1 MKIALLSCFY
11 PYRGGISQFNACLFE
26 ELGKSHDVRAF
37 NFTRQYPDFLFPGR
51 TQKVTDDDEAV
62 PVRSTSVLDTANP
75 FTYSRTVK
83 AIREW
88 KPDLLIVRYWMSWFA
103 PSLGYVCRRM
113 RRSCTVIGILDNV
126 IPHEPHFFDAPLTKY
141 FLSGCDGYVTLC
153 GEVSKDLL
161 KLKKDAKFEVIQH
174 PLYSHFGLK
183 MPREEAENRLG
194 LEHGKKNLLFFG
206 LIREYKGLDI
216 LLEAFAGLD
225 EGWQLIIAGE
235 PYGSFDRYQRII
247 DGIPGGERRI
257 VKALHYVRDSEVSL
271 YFSAADL
278 TVLPYRSAT
287 QSGISSVS
295 YHFEVPMVVTAVGGL
310 KETIGDRGTGLVATD
325 AAPDAVRA
333 EILRYFAEPSL
344 RESCIA
350 EIRKE
355 KERLSWRGFADRL
368 IEFAHS
374 LEPARAPENP
384 QGPGNPEK
392 PQAADS
398 QDK

>member
-1 MKIALLSCFY
+1 MRIALLSCFY

-26 ELGKSHDVRAF
+26 ELGKTNDVKAF
-37 NFTRQYPDFLFPGR
+37 NFTRQYPEFLFPGK
-51 TQKVTDDDEAV
+51 TQKVTEDDEAV

-75 FTYSRTVK
+75 FSYLRTVRE
-83 AIREW
+83 IRRW

-113 RRSCTVIGILDNV
+113 RRSCSVIGILDNV
-126 IPHEPHFFDAPLTKY
+126 IPHEPHFFDAPLTRY
-141 FLSGCDGYVTLC
+141 FLTGCDGYVTLC
-153 GEVSKDLL
+153 EAVSKDLL
-161 KLKKDAKFEVIQH
+161 KLRPDARFTVIRH
-174 PLYSHFGLK
+174 PLYSHFGKK
-183 MPREEAENRLG
+183 MPREEAEDRLG

-225 EGWQLIIAGE
+225 ESYQLIIAGE
-235 PYGSFDRYQRII
+235 PYGSFDRYQEII
-247 DGIPGGERRI
+247 DGIPDGDRRI

-310 KETIGDRGTGLVATD
+310 KETIGERGTGIVAEYVT
-325 AAPDAVRA
+325 PDAIRA
-333 EILRYFAEPSL
+333 EIVRYFADPSL
-344 RESCIA
+344 REGFVA

-355 KERLSWRGFADRL
+355 KERLSWKGFADRL
-368 IEFAHS
+368 LEFAHG
-374 LEPARAPENP
+374 LEPARNGGASG
-384 QGPGNPEK
+384 QK
-392 PQAADS
+392 
-398 QDK
+398 K